1 MDGTSHHQRFWPML
15 RHWLNWREWTIPVLI
30 GLAWQSVIQISFL
43 YSEESNAYVKQKQ
56 VDNA

>member
-1 MDGTSHHQRFWPML
+1 ML